1 MIGAGAG
8 PEVRSWGWPCVG
20 GGGDGNDAWVGLSL
34 WSGLRL
40 GRGIEAYG
48 WASGQWFGPG
58 TGV

>member
-8 PEVRSWGWPCVG
+8 PEVRSWGWPCG